1 MDPPKKKL
9 RSNTCGW
16 MDYTRFSFSLT
27 LSPLPRNVKGNGI
40 DQAWRDQFTHNFNS
54 DSFAWHCSI
63 PIPIPIIHLYSHYC
77 LAAIAPKCRVCGWCM
92 SSLITGQAS
101 MVDTRTSTAG
111 TQQWPVSYWTFW
123 IKEYIWNIW
132 AGQQNCSVFGTSCG
146 GSIGRLVDG
155 WLVNDFLLLLWRFRM
170 NVCGGGGGWWG
181 IYSNATMYGRRHHR
195 NHHDHHQAAFIR
207 FNRSPS
213 SSSSYLFVWLIV
225 VVALPLLR
233 VRDYWTLQQSLLHSL
248 CLLRFGSL
256 CFRI

>member
-1 MDPPKKKL
+1 MTLFHSHTHTHSHCSFVFPLLP
-9 RSNTCGW
+9 RRNSRVCGW
-16 MDYTRFSFSLT
+16 
-27 LSPLPRNVKGNGI
+27 
-40 DQAWRDQFTHNFNS
+40 
-54 DSFAWHCSI
+54 
-63 PIPIPIIHLYSHYC
+63 
-77 LAAIAPKCRVCGWCM
+77 CGWCM

-155 WLVNDFLLLLWRFRM
+155 WLVNDFLLLLWRFQM

-195 NHHDHHQAAFIR
+195 NHHDHRQVAFIR

-213 SSSSYLFVWLIV
+213 SSSSYLCVWLIV